1 MYTRT
6 QARFA
11 ETVAELSTDLDAN
24 FKLKFG
30 QVVIRARRAP
40 LVPQGGHKWPSRG
53 LPSARVWK
61 RAHRPRS
68 LRSLSAAVA

>member
-40 LVPQGGHKWPSRG
+40 LVPRGGQNMVVLG
-53 LPSARVWK
+53 LPSALVRQ
-61 RAHRPRS
+61 AAIASDPSERPWPT
-68 LRSLSAAVA
+68 